1 MIYLEP
7 IKGLCSSRYAP
18 IMMKNHGQ
26 KIIKPY
32 KVEVDW
38 HPRKNNKKTL
48 QKIFQKISLHNHL
61 PHKKEGV

>member
-1 MIYLEP
+1 
-7 IKGLCSSRYAP
+7 
-18 IMMKNHGQ
+18 MMKNHGQ

-32 KVEVDW
+32 RVEVDW